1 MEFEFS
7 LDVKEEKPKP
17 HKKSIFDIK
26 DEEKVD
32 ESKITN
38 VHTFNERKQA

>member
-7 LDVKEEKPKP
+7 LDVDEKPKVK
-17 HKKSIFDIK
+17 KKSIFDFE

-32 ESKITN
+32 ESKMSN
-38 VHTFNERKQA
+38 VHTFNERKQS